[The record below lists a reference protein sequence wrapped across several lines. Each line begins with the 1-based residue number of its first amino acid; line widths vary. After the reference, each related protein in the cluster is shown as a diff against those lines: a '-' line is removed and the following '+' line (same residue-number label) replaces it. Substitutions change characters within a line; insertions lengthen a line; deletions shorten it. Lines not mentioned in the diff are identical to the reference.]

1 VLRVE
6 GGAQLE
12 SSERGKKEYITSLVD
27 QYSDMVL
34 RLALTYLGNLAD
46 AQDVC
51 QEVYIKLFKHQ
62 RPFSDA
68 EHEKAWIIRVT
79 INTCKDVIRS
89 PWRKWFS
96 PIEEALLPIKDTQS
110 REVVAFVLT
119 LPRKYRMVIH
129 LYYYE
134 GYKTAE
140 IAEILSRKEGT
151 IRTQL
156 KRAKELLKAKMIGG
170 LDDDDDEN
178 EVRGRDERNQGGP

>member
-1 VLRVE
+1 ME
-6 GGAQLE
+6 I
-12 SSERGKKEYITSLVD
+12 KEIGRNEHISILVNK
-27 QYSDMVL
+27 YSDMVL
-34 RLALTYLGNLAD
+34 RLALTHLGNLAD

-51 QEVYIKLFKHQ
+51 QEVFIKLFKNQ
-62 RPFSDA
+62 RPFNDI

-89 PWRKWFS
+89 PWKKWFS
-96 PIEEALLPIKDTQS
+96 PPEGVPLPINHTES
-110 REVVAFVLT
+110 MEVLSFVLT

-140 IAEILSRKEGT
+140 IAELLNINEST

-156 KRAKELLKAKMIGG
+156 KRAKEILKEKIMGG
-170 LDDDDDEN
+170 IDDDNKN
-178 EVRGRDERNQGGP
+178 EICERNERNKGRR

>member
-1 VLRVE
+1 MFARRCTSSCLSINVLF
-6 GGAQLE
+6 
-12 SSERGKKEYITSLVD
+12 
-27 QYSDMVL
+27 
-34 RLALTYLGNLAD
+34 N
-46 AQDVC
+46 
-51 QEVYIKLFKHQ
+51 
-62 RPFSDA
+62 DA

-79 INTCKDVIRS
+79 INTCKDIIRS

-96 PIEEALLPIKDTQS
+96 PIGEALLPIKDTQS

-129 LYYYE
+129 LYYYD

-178 EVRGRDERNQGGP
+178 EVRGRDERNQGGR